1 MKLFALFSN
10 PTTGKI
16 SHTKL
21 WANIA
26 CAAATVKF
34 VLIPAPEADVWFA
47 YLGMVGGYAATRR
60 AIAAW
65 QQTQESQMV
74 DDDHV

>member
-1 MKLFALFSN
+1 MKLSALFSN

-34 VLIPAPEADVWFA
+34 VLMEAPTADIWFA
-47 YLGMVGGYAATRR
+47 YLGVVGGYALSRR

-65 QQTQESQMV
+65 QQTQEQ
-74 DDDHV
+74 DDEDV